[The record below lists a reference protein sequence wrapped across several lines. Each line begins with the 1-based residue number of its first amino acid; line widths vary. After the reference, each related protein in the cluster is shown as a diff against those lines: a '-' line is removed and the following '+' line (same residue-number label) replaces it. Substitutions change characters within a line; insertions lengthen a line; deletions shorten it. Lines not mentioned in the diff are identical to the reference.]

1 MPYGNDG
8 PAGATRARAA
18 LSDISNNKASARN
31 GAGGKVR
38 IAAATYALRR
48 VMRSAALPEEAGPI
62 APSTAPCRRKT
73 FSTSTRSLS
82 CCSPPSGRSTSAC
95 TAPSTFSCFLAWS
108 PTRARTS
115 IISAQSQMVGLRP
128 MSPASWAFYSHL
140 TTCTQLLTIVYL
152 AVSIHGGYPH
162 ARGTLQAINAT
173 FASIVGSLWVFFLNV
188 NPTMS
193 GPPPPWTMFHRELFP
208 RKDEEANR
216 IVKRILWP
224 SLQDPPLL
232 IFFLFLQ
239 VQHTIGPLA
248 PWVELFAW
256 PEAPALP
263 LSKRGAAPAALLRRV
278 DFVVHWI
285 LLARARRA
293 AVSRPRR
300 GLARWR
306 CRVAAALWRHYLGVR
321 PWLCLSAA
329 IDR

>member
-1 MPYGNDG
+1 M
-8 PAGATRARAA
+8 
-18 LSDISNNKASARN
+18 LQ
-31 GAGGKVR
+31 
-38 IAAATYALRR
+38 
-48 VMRSAALPEEAGPI
+48 
-62 APSTAPCRRKT
+62 
-73 FSTSTRSLS
+73 
-82 CCSPPSGRSTSAC
+82 
-95 TAPSTFSCFLAWS
+95 STFWTINLCLHCPVHFLMLFGVVANARKDKHNK
-108 PTRARTS
+108 RA
-115 IISAQSQMVGLRP
+115 IANGW
-128 MSPASWAFYSHL
+128 PAPVAGFMGFYSHL

-263 LSKRGAAPAALLRRV
+263 LSKEVPLQLLCCAAWISWSIGLCWHVRGVPPYPVLGAAWRDGVAVWLPLYGGIILVCGLGFVCLRQLIAQGLWLSAVCSSSPTCRRV
-278 DFVVHWI
+278 Y
-285 LLARARRA
+285 
-293 AVSRPRR
+293 P
-300 GLARWR
+300 
-306 CRVAAALWRHYLGVR
+306 HY
-321 PWLCLSAA
+321 
-329 IDR
+329 